1 MSSAALTA
9 HEEIVQTLS
18 DNRAELLARDGIS
31 EDDVRAV
38 LISPF
43 LEYLGYP
50 AAYRSSEQ
58 QDKRNRPDEIAWVGA
73 VSLYGNRPSRI
84 ILEAKPLGTDFDR
97 GAGRAETPARQLRR
111 YLRDHSTS
119 GLDTY
124 GVLTDGVRYRI
135 SQRTGHREDVK
146 HIGEWNILDGPTLD
160 GASPIAEVFELLHRT
175 DIAAIPQAQPEATPK
190 ARELARAIADGK
202 EPHQLLNLISR
213 GREQQPDIRAELTL
227 TGKALDAARDDWES
241 RAWRHGVALRTDN
254 PDLEGSHPAVAV
266 IKYAIPEPGTPEEL
280 TRSDVALAARTFARL
295 AACRTSVV
303 IAYQANADGLIER
316 ARAAVHH
323 QGHTGMT
330 PEFDPQNPP
339 PSVLKSLEQLQKAL
353 LSPQPV
359 RAERLTAAV
368 TAQVIR
374 NEFYQAVA
382 GWTQARQQ
390 DRSPDERHTVL
401 RHLIRTVFAWI
412 LQEAGLI
419 PGEPFEERFAA
430 QYGGGNYHAAIL
442 SFLFQQLNTPKPQRD
457 PHPLAAVQEALAD
470 VPFLNGSLFAQHP
483 GDETLA
489 LADSDY
495 FGTDPQRPGL
505 FTIMSRY
512 RWTTAE
518 HTPGESDQTI
528 DPEMLS
534 NLFENLVAATE
545 FWIAHPERMPA
556 GTYYTPSDVATEMV
570 KDALAAAARR
580 YAPPRI
586 TDAELR
592 SLFGEAEPEI
602 SQIGTSETS
611 RLRRGLR
618 SLSIFDPSVGS
629 GEFPLIAALALRTAL
644 TTLGDQDEDRQLTR
658 RIIQE
663 QLYAQDINPMA
674 TQVTR
679 LWLFIAIMSA
689 EKELTEINPLPNLEG
704 RIVCADTLATVAR
717 PEWRPESTG
726 GLEDADPET
735 GSALTRLAE
744 VRRRWLNAHT
754 EAEKSAVR
762 KADEAAREQLI
773 QTLQRTNNAGQP
785 EMSGFASYK
794 LLEPG
799 AAPAETD
806 ARLLFYAPDWTGFDI
821 VIGNPPYESIAA
833 GRNPAQRRAVRKRLS
848 ENKRYQTV
856 GGGDLY
862 NLFCEVSLTLVK
874 PEDGV
879 VTLVV
884 PLSLSFGKDQAATRR
899 LFQQRAKSI
908 RLRHQDNGPDTT
920 FHKSPVANPTNRQ
933 RTTIITAVT
942 GKRRAAIETTGTGK
956 WGKSEREQ
964 YLLSRRYTRIPAS
977 LPRLHPNL
985 AHQWPRIPHES
996 IAQLITAM
1004 QAQQRTISDLTGRGE
1019 NEYAIAFPQTVYAFI
1034 TAAPAG
1040 QLQRHEIIQRIAG
1053 EPELE
1058 LAMAA
1063 LNGHI
1068 AYAWWRVWGD
1078 AFHINDHEMSTVT
1091 IPDQWLDDAAVNA
1104 QARSLG
1110 RQLMAAITPENI
1122 DTNKS
1127 GTAGNSFENINFY
1140 KVCPDIIRQLD
1151 ELHLTALGLPLQPL
1165 LPHLHKIRSGSN
1177 WRL

>member
-1 MSSAALTA
+1 MSSATLTA
-9 HEEIVQTLS
+9 HEEIVETLTA
-18 DNRAELLARDGIS
+18 NRAELLARDGIS

-58 QDKRNRPDEIAWVGA
+58 QHKSNRPDEIAWVGA

-111 YLRDHSTS
+111 YLRDHNTS
-119 GLDTY
+119 GPDTL

-135 SQRTGHREDVK
+135 SQRTGHLEDVK
-146 HIGEWNILDGPTLD
+146 HIGEWNILDGPTLE
-160 GASPIAEVFELLHRT
+160 GLSPVAEVFDLLHRT

-202 EPHQLLNLISR
+202 EPWQLLNLLTR
-213 GREQQPDIRAELTL
+213 GREQQPDLRTELTL

-241 RAWRHGVALRTDN
+241 RAWRYGVGLRTDN
-254 PDLEGSHPAVAV
+254 PDLEGNRPAVAV
-266 IKYAIPEPGTPEEL
+266 IKYAIPEPGAPEEL

-295 AACRTSVV
+295 AACRTAVI
-303 IAYQANADGLIER
+303 IAYQANDDGLIER

-374 NEFYQAVA
+374 NEFYQAIA
-382 GWTQARQQ
+382 EWTKARQQ
-390 DRSPDERHTVL
+390 DRSHDERQTVL

-412 LQEAGLI
+412 LKEAGII
-419 PGEPFEERFAA
+419 PDEPFEERFAV
-430 QYGGGNYHAAIL
+430 QYGGGNYHAAL
-442 SFLFQQLNTPKPQRD
+442 LTFLFQQLNTPKGSQR
-457 PHPLAAVQEALAD
+457 PRHPLEDVQQALSA

-489 LADSDY
+489 LADADY
-495 FGTDPQRPGL
+495 FGTNPARPGL

-512 RWTTAE
+512 RWTAAE

-534 NLFENLVAATE
+534 NLFENLVVATE
-545 FWIAHPERMPA
+545 FWVAQPDRMPA
-556 GTYYTPSDVATEMV
+556 GTYYTPADVATEMV

-586 TDAELR
+586 ADADLR
-592 SLFGEAEPEI
+592 ALFGEVEPEFP
-602 SQIGTSETS
+602 QIGTAETS

-644 TTLGDQDEDRQLTR
+644 TTLGDKDEQLTR

-674 TQVTR
+674 TQITR
-679 LWLFIAIMSA
+679 LRLFIAIMAA
-689 EKELTEINPLPNLEG
+689 ERELTEINPLPNLEG

-726 GLEDADPET
+726 GLEDADPAT
-735 GSALTRLAE
+735 GAALTRLAE

-762 KADEAAREQLI
+762 KADEAARKQL
-773 QTLQRTNNAGQP
+773 TEALQRTNNAGQP
-785 EMSGFASYK
+785 EMSGFANYQ
-794 LLEPG
+794 LLAPG

-821 VIGNPPYESIAA
+821 VIGNPPYLTIAS
-833 GRNPAQRRAVRKRLS
+833 GQNPAQRQAVRKRLS
-848 ENKRYQTV
+848 DHKRYQTV

-862 NLFCEVSLTLVK
+862 NLFCEVALTLVK

-884 PLSLSFGKDQAATRR
+884 PLSLSFGKDQAATRQ
-899 LFQQRAKSI
+899 LFQQRAKFI
-908 RLRHQDNGPDTT
+908 RLRHQDNRPDKT
-920 FHKSPVANPTNRQ
+920 FHESPVAHPENRQ

-942 GKRRAAIETTGTGK
+942 GKRRAVIETTGTGK

-964 YLLSRRYTRIPAS
+964 YLLSRRYTGIPAKLS
-977 LPRLHPNL
+977 RLHPNL
-985 AHQWPRIPHES
+985 VNQWPRIPHES
-996 IAQLITAM
+996 IGQLLTAM
-1004 QAQQRTISDLTGRGE
+1004 QAQQRTVGNLAAPGE
-1019 NEYAIAFPQTVYAFI
+1019 NEYAIAFPQTAYEFI
-1034 TAAPAG
+1034 TTAPAG
-1040 QLQRHEIIQRIAG
+1040 MLERREMVYRIAG

-1078 AFHINDHEMSTVT
+1078 AFDINAYEMTTVT
-1091 IPDQWLDDAAVNA
+1091 IPDQWLDDESVNA
-1104 QARSLG
+1104 QARGLG
-1110 RQLMAAITPENI
+1110 RQLIAAITPENI
-1122 DTNKS
+1122 QTNKS
-1127 GTAGNSFENINFY
+1127 GTAGNSFENIRFHE
-1140 KVCPDIIRQLD
+1140 VCPHIIRQLD
-1151 ELHLTALGLPLQPL
+1151 ELHLASLGLPLQPL
-1165 LPHLHKIRSGSN
+1165 LPHLRQIRSGSN